1 MFLKDNEFCSRFV
14 QQLRLITRFFSLRR
28 FDVGPD
34 ADQPP
39 DDKLPDGAAG
49 SQSSDISQQSSQFRS
64 HPHTRLAL

>member
-1 MFLKDNEFCSRFV
+1 MNFV
-14 QQLRLITRFFSLRR
+14 RGLFNNSGSLPVFISLRR

-49 SQSSDISQQSSQFRS
+49 SQSPDLSQQSSQFRS